1 MMGHRQFGWDDYMA
15 IWRRRR
21 RWIVLPLILTPVL
34 LYVIALVLP
43 TRYESDTLVLIQRQ
57 IIPNNLV
64 QSTVT
69 QDLNARVVSLQQQVL
84 SRTRLEP
91 LIKRYELFKE
101 NGPAQPMELLVEQL
115 RKAITLTPVKPIV
128 RSRDETLPG
137 FSIGVSL
144 STARSAQQVCADLTS
159 MFIEENLRQREQSAR
174 GTTNFLQAQ
183 VDDAKRQI
191 DEQDGKLADFKRK
204 HIHDLPDEAQTN
216 LKLLDSLN
224 GQLQA
229 ATQALNRLQQD
240 RTYTESLL
248 AQQVAAWKATLAT
261 GDKALPQTLEQQLT
275 VMQNTLD
282 TLETQYTQDYPDVVK
297 LKVEI
302 AAVKKKLHDQG
313 PTPDARTEAAEAQ
326 RPSPSEP
333 PHVQQLRSQLRA
345 YTDAIGAQ
353 TKTQQ
358 HLQEQI
364 ELLQSRIQMSPVV
377 EQEYKEITRD
387 YQTAQGF
394 YNDLLKKKNE
404 SGMATDMEQR
414 QQGEQLI
421 IMDPANL
428 PESPTFPNRP
438 MFAWG
443 GLGGGLVLGLF
454 LAYLLEM
461 RDKSLRNEKD
471 IEACLGLPT
480 LAMVPYLTVGPK
492 QKQFQAG
499 EAGKLGMAEGHTA

>member
-1 MMGHRQFGWDDYMA
+1 MMGHRQFGWDDYVA
-15 IWRRRR
+15 IWHRRR
-21 RWIVLPLILTPVL
+21 RWIVLPLILGPVL
-34 LYVIALVLP
+34 LYVIALLLP
-43 TRYESDTLVLIQRQ
+43 SRYESDTLVLIQRQ

-69 QDLNARVVSLQQQVL
+69 QDLNGRVVSLQQQVL

-91 LIKRYELFKE
+91 LIKRYELFKDE
-101 NGPAQPMELLVEQL
+101 AAGQPMELLVEEL

-137 FSIGVSL
+137 FSIGVTL

-174 GTTNFLQAQ
+174 GTTNFLQSQA
-183 VDDAKRQI
+183 DDAKRQL
-191 DEQDGKLADFKRK
+191 DEQDAKLADFKRR
-204 HIHDLPDEAQTN
+204 HIHELPDEAQTN

-224 GQLQA
+224 GQLQST
-229 ATQALNRLQQD
+229 TQTLSRLQQD

-248 AQQVAAWKATLAT
+248 AQQVAAWKAALAT
-261 GDKALPQTLEQQLT
+261 GDKAAPQTLEQQLT
-275 VMQNTLD
+275 AMQNMLD
-282 TLETQYTQDYPDVVK
+282 TLEAQYTQDYPDVVK
-297 LKVEI
+297 LKAEI
-302 AAVKKKLHDQG
+302 AQVKKKLHDQG
-313 PTPDARTEAAEAQ
+313 PGPETKTEAEAQ
-326 RPSPSEP
+326 RPSGSEP
-333 PHVQQLRSQLRA
+333 PHIQQLRSALRA
-345 YTDAIGAQ
+345 YGDAIGAQ
-353 TKTQQ
+353 SKTQQ
-358 HLQEQI
+358 RLQEQI
-364 ELLQSRIQMSPVV
+364 ELLQSRIQMIPVV

-438 MFAWG
+438 LFALG
-443 GLGGGLVLGLF
+443 GLGGGFFLGLI
-454 LAYLLEM
+454 LAWLLEM

-480 LAMVPYLTVGPK
+480 LAMVPYLTAGPK

-499 EAGKLGMAEGHTA
+499 EAGKLEMAEGRTA

>member
-1 MMGHRQFGWDDYMA
+1 MMGHRQFGWDDYVA
-15 IWRRRR
+15 IWRRRK
-21 RWIVLPLILTPVL
+21 RWIVLPLILGPAL
-34 LYVIALVLP
+34 LFVISLVIP
-43 TRYESDTLVLIQRQ
+43 SSYESDTLVLIQRQ
-57 IIPNNLV
+57 IIPNSLV

-91 LIKRYELFKE
+91 LIKRYELFKDDAA
-101 NGPAQPMELLVEQL
+101 GQPMELLVERL

-128 RSRDETLPG
+128 KSRDETLPG
-137 FSIGVSL
+137 FSIGVTL

-174 GTTNFLQAQ
+174 GTTNFLQSQA
-183 VDDAKRQI
+183 DDAKRQL
-191 DEQDGKLADFKRK
+191 DEQDAKLADFKRR

-216 LKLLDSLN
+216 LKLLDSQN

-229 ATQALNRLQQD
+229 ATQALGRLQQD
-240 RTYTESLL
+240 RTYMESML
-248 AQQVAAWKATLAT
+248 AQQLAAWKATLAA
-261 GDKALPQTLEQQLT
+261 GDKEAPQTLEQQLAA
-275 VMQNTLD
+275 MQRTLD

-297 LKVEI
+297 LKSEI
-302 AAVKKKLHDQG
+302 AQVKQKLHDRG
-313 PTPDARTEAAEAQ
+313 TSPDTKTEAAEAQ
-326 RPSPSEP
+326 RPSAVEP
-333 PHVQQLRSQLRA
+333 PHIQQLRSQLRA
-345 YTDAIGAQ
+345 YNDAIAAQ
-353 TKTQQ
+353 TKAQQ
-358 HLQEQI
+358 RLQEQI

-404 SGMATDMEQR
+404 SGMATEMEQR
-414 QQGEQLI
+414 QEGEQLI

-428 PESPTFPNRP
+428 PEDPTFPNRP
-438 MFAWG
+438 LFALG
-443 GLGGGLVLGLF
+443 GLGGGLFLGLF
-454 LAYLLEM
+454 LAWLLEM

-480 LAMVPYLTVGPK
+480 LAMVPYLTAGPK

-499 EAGKLGMAEGHTA
+499 EAGKLDMAEGRTT